1 MTAGTRSVRIARGPT
16 SLDRWLC
23 VVTDVRAGEGAGALL
38 LAANVF
44 CLLGSYY
51 LLKTVREALILSEG
65 GAEVKS
71 YAAGAQALIL
81 LLAVPAYGAL
91 ASRVNR
97 IRLING
103 VMLFFASHLVVFHQL
118 AAHGVHI
125 GVAFFL
131 WVGVFNLM
139 AVAQF

>member
-1 MTAGTRSVRIARGPT
+1 MVARLSSQRSAGNARV
-16 SLDRWLC
+16 LDRWLR
-23 VVTDVRAGEGAGALL
+23 VFTDVRDGEGIGALL

-71 YAAGAQALIL
+71 YASAAQAMIL
-81 LLAVPAYGAL
+81 LLTVPAYGAI
-91 ASRVNR
+91 ASRANR

-103 VMLFFASHLVVFHQL
+103 VTLFFAAHLLVFHQF
-118 AAHGVHI
+118 APTACASACH
-125 GVAFFL
+125 AFCG
-131 WVGVFNLM
+131 W
-139 AVAQF
+139 

>member
-1 MTAGTRSVRIARGPT
+1 MVASSSQRTLRERTWW
-16 SLDRWLC
+16 DRCLC
-23 VVTDVRAGEGAGALL
+23 LFAEVHSGEGLGALL

-65 GAEVKS
+65 SAEVKS
-71 YAAGAQALIL
+71 YAAAAQAMIL
-81 LLAVPAYGAL
+81 LLVVPAYGAL

-103 VMLFFASHLVVFHQL
+103 VTLFFAVHLAVFHHL
-118 AAHGVHI
+118 AAHG
-125 GVAFFL
+125 
-131 WVGVFNLM
+131 
-139 AVAQF
+139 